1 MKKLRYRKIDH
12 GILYSV
18 AYIENIAKKEVYIQ
32 YSDNTKIL
40 QEFIT
45 ECRQLGL
52 KVYDGITM
60 IRID

>member
-1 MKKLRYRKIDH
+1 MKKLRYRKLDR
-12 GILYSV
+12 GILHSV
-18 AYIENIAKKEVYIQ
+18 AYIENETEVYVQ

-40 QEFIT
+40 QEFIN